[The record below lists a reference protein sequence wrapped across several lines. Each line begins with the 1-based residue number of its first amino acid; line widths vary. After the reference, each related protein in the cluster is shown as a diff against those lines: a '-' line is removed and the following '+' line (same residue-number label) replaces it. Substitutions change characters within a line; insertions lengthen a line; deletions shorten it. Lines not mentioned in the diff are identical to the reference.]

1 MHKFVCILITPF
13 LKDSAAEQQQVKYLL
28 ECVRKISKGKEKE
41 MDQKEMIF
49 QPGIFDEALE
59 NEPKKKVKKTPKY
72 VEVGKF
78 LIGWCINLFVF
89 F

>member
-1 MHKFVCILITPF
+1 MYSFNTI

-72 VEVGKF
+72 VKVGKF
-78 LIGWCINLFVF
+78 LIGWYINLFVF

>member
-1 MHKFVCILITPF
+1 MYSFNTI
-13 LKDSAAEQQQVKYLL
+13 LKDLAAEQQQVKYLL

-59 NEPKKKVKKTPKY
+59 NEPKKKVKKTPNMSKL
-72 VEVGKF
+72 VSF
-78 LIGWCINLFVF
+78 
-89 F
+89 

>member
-1 MHKFVCILITPF
+1 MHKFVCILLTPF

-59 NEPKKKVKKTPKY
+59 NKPKKKVKKPPNMSKL
-72 VEVGKF
+72 VSF
-78 LIGWCINLFVF
+78 
-89 F
+89 

>member
-1 MHKFVCILITPF
+1 MHKFVCILLTPF

-59 NEPKKKVKKTPKY
+59 NKPKKKVKKPPNISKL
-72 VEVGKF
+72 VSF
-78 LIGWCINLFVF
+78 
-89 F
+89 